1 MAKGKKIMKKL
12 SESLRELAEHV
23 AKMEKKV
30 AAAETQNKEKVEATI
45 DASKADAKAR
55 QDEFKAKVSEGKAA
69 AASQWEELQANHN
82 RQVAQIKSNV
92 GAKKDALELNRAT
105 FRADD
110 AEAYADA
117 SIAFAIMAVDDAEIA
132 TLEAIGA
139 RAYADSL
146 RSAKKTA

>member
-1 MAKGKKIMKKL
+1 MKKL
-12 SESLRELAEHV
+12 SESLKELADHV

-30 AAAETQNKEKVEATI
+30 AAAEKQNQEKMQAAI
-45 DASKADAKAR
+45 DASKADAQAR

-69 AASQWEELQANHN
+69 AASQWEDLQANHN
-82 RQVAQIKSNV
+82 RQVAQIKSNIE
-92 GAKKDALELNRAT
+92 AKKDALELNRAT

-117 SIAFAIMAVDDAEIA
+117 SIAFAIMALDDAEIA

-146 RSAKKTA
+146 RGTK

>member
-1 MAKGKKIMKKL
+1 MKKF
-12 SESLRELAEHV
+12 SESLHELAEHV
-23 AKMEKKV
+23 AKLEKKV
-30 AAAETQNKEKVEATI
+30 ASAEQQNEDKVEAEVN
-45 DASKADAKAR
+45 APKANAKAR

-69 AASQWEELQANHN
+69 AASQWEELQANYN
-82 RQVAQIKSNV
+82 RQVTQIKSNV
-92 GAKKDALELNRAT
+92 GAKKEALELNRAT

-110 AEAYADA
+110 AESYADA
-117 SIAFAIMAVDDAEIA
+117 SIAFAIMALDEAEIA

>member
-1 MAKGKKIMKKL
+1 MKKL
-12 SESLRELAEHV
+12 SESLKELAEHV

-30 AAAETQNKEKVEATI
+30 TAAEKQNEEKMEAAI

-69 AASQWEELQANHN
+69 AASQWEDLQANHN
-82 RQVAQIKSNV
+82 RQVAQIKSNIE
-92 GAKKDALELNRAT
+92 AKKEALELNRVVN
-105 FRADD
+105 RADD
-110 AEAYADA
+110 AEDYAAA